1 MYLKIYV
8 WLYVCM
14 YVCMY
19 IIWASSTHMCSRWLK
34 MAILQTYN
42 NILQY
47 SWRYRK
53 LLFTHP
59 SSQWERE
66 TRGRNELGN
75 IKVQIYIIFYVQ
87 LAHLLFVQ
95 VNERTNME
103 EEYLTTTVYLHKSL
117 ILPAS
122 LDNIPFKIF
131 LLLVNF
137 LELIKFVPR
146 GITIV
151 SYC

>member
-1 MYLKIYV
+1 MYE
-8 WLYVCM
+8 CM

-19 IIWASSTHMCSRWLK
+19 IIWVSSTYMCSRWLK

-47 SWRYRK
+47 SGRYRK

-59 SSQWERE
+59 SRQWERE
-66 TRGRNELGN
+66 TRGRNEQGN
-75 IKVQIYIIFYVQ
+75 IKVQVYIIFYVQ
-87 LAHLLFVQ
+87 LAHLLFVL
-95 VNERTNME
+95 VSERTNME

-122 LDNIPFKIF
+122 LDSILFKIF
-131 LLLVNF
+131 ILLGNF
-137 LELIKFVPR
+137 LALIKFVPR
-146 GITIV
+146 GITV
-151 SYC
+151 VLYH